1 MGNLRILGGTEK
13 GREIKSCK
21 GLHVRPMLGR
31 IKKSLFDIIQNRV
44 RGSICL
50 DLFSGTA
57 SIGLEAISRGA
68 AHVTFIEKNREAISI
83 IKHNIKLL
91 EFEKQST
98 LIESDVFNVL
108 KTLEGTFDIIFLDPP
123 FPELH
128 VEEVMKILSE
138 KELIKDNGVL
148 VIHHPVYKDYSE
160 NIGILNCTRKIKY
173 GQNFLSFYTSYTS
186 YTRIHE

>member
-1 MGNLRILGGTEK
+1 MGNLRISGGTAK

-44 RGSICL
+44 KGAICL

-68 AHVTFIEKNREAISI
+68 AHVTFIEKYSEAINI

-91 EFEKQST
+91 KFEEQSN
-98 LIESDVFNVL
+98 LIEGDVFTLL
-108 KTLEGTFDIIFLDPP
+108 KKIDGKFDIVFLDPP

-128 VEEVMKILSE
+128 VEELLETLSE
-138 KELIKDNGVL
+138 KELIKDKGIL
-148 VIHHPVYKDYSE
+148 IMHHPVYKNSSE
-160 NIGILNCTRKIKY
+160 QTGKLNCVRKIKY
-173 GQNFLSFYTSYTS
+173 GQNFLSFFN
-186 YTRIHE
+186 RDA

>member
-1 MGNLRILGGTEK
+1 MGNLKILGGTAK

-21 GLHVRPMLGR
+21 GLNIRPMLGR

-44 RGSICL
+44 KGAICL

-68 AHVTFIEKNREAISI
+68 THVTFIEKHREAINL

-91 EFEKQST
+91 EFEKQGT
-98 LIESDVFNVL
+98 LIEGDVFKVL
-108 KTLEGTFDIIFLDPP
+108 KTIEGTFDIIFLDPP

-128 VEEVMKILSE
+128 VEELLEILSE
-138 KELIKDNGVL
+138 KELIKHNGL
-148 VIHHPVYKDYSE
+148 LIMHHPVYKNSSE
-160 NIGILNCTRKIKY
+160 QIGKLTCVRKIKY
-173 GQNFLSFYTSYTS
+173 GQNFLSFYN
-186 YTRIHE
+186 RNA

>member
-1 MGNLRILGGTEK
+1 MGNLRILGGTAK

-68 AHVTFIEKNREAISI
+68 AHVTFMEKNREAVSI

-91 EFEKQST
+91 EFEQQSN
-98 LIESDVFNVL
+98 LIEGDVFNVL

-138 KELIKDNGVL
+138 KKLIKDNGVI

-173 GQNFLSFYTSYTS
+173 GQNFLSFYT
-186 YTRIHE
+186 RIHE